1 MNKPSESKICQS
13 CGRPFEWRKKW
24 EKDWQQVKYC
34 SKACNQAKAPTKFKE
49 QILEL
54 LNKRDLDKTI
64 CPSEILDDDD
74 KKDAKKMERVRSA
87 GRLLAHEGKIEITQ
101 KGKAVDPN
109 DFKGPIRF
117 KLKKR

>member
-1 MNKPSESKICQS
+1 
-13 CGRPFEWRKKW
+13 
-24 EKDWQQVKYC
+24 
-34 SKACNQAKAPTKFKE
+34 
-49 QILEL
+49 
-54 LNKRDLDKTI
+54 
-64 CPSEILDDDD
+64 
-74 KKDAKKMERVRSA
+74 MERVRSA